1 MPVPSNYAT
10 ETDLATFMAG
20 EIGRIAAILGFTV
33 PTSYSETIIDTLITY
48 GVESIDEATDI
59 RKLRALA
66 RREVWRSVVAK
77 LASGI
82 NFTADGVTVNR
93 AQLQQQAKVA
103 LNIAETACVPFD
115 DQYVVRVDHVT
126 QTVDP
131 YTYRPI
137 NAL

>member
-1 MPVPSNYAT
+1 MPVPSGYAT

-20 EIGRIAAILGFTV
+20 EIGRIASILGLTV
-33 PTSYSETIIDTLITY
+33 PAGYTETIIDTLIAY
-48 GVESIDEATDI
+48 GVETIDEAADI

-66 RREVWRSVVAK
+66 RREIWRGVVAK

-93 AQLQQQAKVA
+93 SQLQQQAKVA
-103 LNIAETACVPFD
+103 LTNAETACVPFD

-131 YTYRPI
+131 YVYRPI
-137 NAL
+137 DAI